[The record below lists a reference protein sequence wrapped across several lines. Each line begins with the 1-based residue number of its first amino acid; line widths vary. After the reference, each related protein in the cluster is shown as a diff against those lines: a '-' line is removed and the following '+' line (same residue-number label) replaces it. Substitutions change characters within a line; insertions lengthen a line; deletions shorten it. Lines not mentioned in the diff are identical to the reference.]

1 MQAPSTTID
10 AYARPRS
17 AKSTPRVNRSF
28 VGGAWMKHEF
38 DEDEKPKPKVVA
50 ATEPAPWAKPMAE
63 YEL

>member
-1 MQAPSTTID
+1 
-10 AYARPRS
+10 
-17 AKSTPRVNRSF
+17 
-28 VGGAWMKHEF
+28 MKHEF